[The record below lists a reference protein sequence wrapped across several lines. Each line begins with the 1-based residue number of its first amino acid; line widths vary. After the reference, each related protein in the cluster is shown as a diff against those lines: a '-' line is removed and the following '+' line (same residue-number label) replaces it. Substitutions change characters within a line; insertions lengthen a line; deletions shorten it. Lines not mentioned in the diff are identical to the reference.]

1 MSEIFQYKYED
12 LFNPTIQAL
21 KNLGGSASISEIE
34 DEVSKVLNLS
44 DEEINDIHKESRTKL
59 SYRLA
64 WARTYLKNA
73 GLLENSKR
81 GVWVLTQKGDQIG
94 KVDKEKIKRITR
106 EKLEEKE
113 KTESKSADS
122 GTIDDPD
129 SETDEFTWQDELLN
143 IIKNIDPT
151 SFEKLCQRMLREL
164 GFKNVE
170 VTRKTNDGG
179 IDGRGILRLGGVMSF
194 HIMFQAKRYSNTVSS
209 SVVRDFRGAMMGRG
223 DKGLIITTGTFSREA
238 KKEAARDGATPI
250 DLIDGYDLVEKL
262 KELELGLEVEM
273 VEKITIDEE
282 WYNNI

>member
-1 MSEIFQYKYED
+1 MADIFKYKYEE

-21 KNLGGSASISEIE
+21 KNLGGSGAISEIE
-34 DEVSKVLNLS
+34 DEVSNILNLS
-44 DEEINDIHKESRTKL
+44 EEEINDIHKGSRTKL

-73 GLLENSKR
+73 GLLENSSR
-81 GVWVLTQKGDQIG
+81 GVWVLTKRGNQAG
-94 KVDKEKIKRITR
+94 KVDKTKIKRITR
-106 EKLEEKE
+106 KKIDEQEK
-113 KTESKSADS
+113 SKSESTES

-129 SETDEFTWQDELLN
+129 SEIDEFAWQDELLS
-143 IIKNIDPT
+143 IVKNIDPT

-170 VTRKTNDGG
+170 VTRKSNDGG

-223 DKGLIITTGTFSREA
+223 DKGLIITTGTFSGEA

-262 KELELGLEVEM
+262 KELRLGIEVEM
-273 VEKITIDEE
+273 VEKITIDGD
-282 WYNNI
+282 WYRSI

>member
-81 GVWVLTQKGDQIG
+81 GVWVLTQKGHQAG

-106 EKLEEKE
+106 EKINEKE
-113 KTESKSADS
+113 KKESKSTDS
-122 GTIDDPD
+122 GTIDDPE
-129 SETDEFTWQDELLN
+129 SEIDEFTWQDELLN
-143 IIKNIDPT
+143 IIKDIDPT

-262 KELELGLEVEM
+262 KELELGMEVEM
-273 VEKITIDEE
+273 VEKITINEE
-282 WYNNI
+282 WYSNI

>member
-106 EKLEEKE
+106 EKLDEKE
-113 KTESKSADS
+113 KTESKSTES

-273 VEKITIDEE
+273 VEKITINEE